1 VEIQFASRASDSVRP
16 ECKPWTSFKAEQLT
30 KATWWFAWVQ
40 RTVTDGRAHGHL
52 TDRCQWSHA

>member
-16 ECKPWTSFKAEQLT
+16 ECTVASPGPLF